1 MSQPLMP
8 ATHSPLLRRVA
19 ETTRPAVAFVLNGQP
34 ATALHGDTVLT
45 AILTQHGH
53 LRHDEFSH
61 EPRAGFCMM
70 GACQDCWVQTDSGE
84 RLRACSTFISA
95 GMALRT
101 GTTPTAGGASA

>member
-1 MSQPLMP
+1 
-8 ATHSPLLRRVA
+8 
-19 ETTRPAVAFVLNGQP
+19 
-34 ATALHGDTVLT
+34 
-45 AILTQHGH
+45 
-53 LRHDEFSH
+53 
-61 EPRAGFCMM
+61 MM